1 MSNFSPKIED
11 STEDQLNFI
20 INELDARYGALASNE
35 LLKRAV
41 NKLQETIKTFN
52 EQSSKQTEKMIKL
65 TWWIVGLTIAM
76 FVGVAIQ
83 IILALW
89 IQK

>member
-1 MSNFSPKIED
+1 MSNFSPKLED
-11 STEDQLNFI
+11 SDEKQLNFI

-35 LLKRAV
+35 LSRRAV